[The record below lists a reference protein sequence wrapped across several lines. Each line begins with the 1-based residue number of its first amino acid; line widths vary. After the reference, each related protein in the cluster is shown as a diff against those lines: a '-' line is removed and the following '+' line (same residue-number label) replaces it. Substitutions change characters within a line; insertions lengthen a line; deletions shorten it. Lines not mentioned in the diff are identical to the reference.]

1 LPSSQLDFTTAL
13 IDALLAGDRRPP
25 ARPHGASDSSRDK
38 TDVSERPIDR
48 LLHIMSRLRGP
59 GGCPWDHEQTLQTLK
74 PFMVEECYE
83 VVDAIDD
90 DDAQQHCDELGDLL
104 LQIVFQSQ
112 IRSEDGAFAFDD
124 VATAISEKLVRRH
137 PHVFGDRTVSG
148 SDEVVRNW
156 EAIKDEEKMRAG
168 AAQDASVLD
177 GVPRHLPALQ
187 RARKVQ
193 SRASRAG
200 FDWPDE
206 SGVVAK
212 LDEEMQEL
220 KQAIHGN
227 QEQEIGEELGDLLF
241 SVVNLCRF
249 HGFEAEDVLEQ
260 STRKFS
266 ARFREVERRVHAA
279 GHALKDC
286 SPDDLDNHW
295 EAVKAQNAS

>member
-1 LPSSQLDFTTAL
+1 M
-13 IDALLAGDRRPP
+13 R
-25 ARPHGASDSSRDK
+25 
-38 TDVSERPIDR
+38 
-48 LLHIMSRLRGP
+48 RLRGP

-74 PFMVEECYE
+74 PFMIEECYE

-90 DDAQQHCDELGDLL
+90 DDTQQHCDELGDLL

-124 VATAISEKLVRRH
+124 VATAINEKLVRRH
-137 PHVFGDRTVSG
+137 PHVFGDRNVSG

-156 EAIKDEEKMRAG
+156 EAIKAEEKIGAG
-168 AAQDASVLD
+168 AAPDASVLD
-177 GVPRHLPALQ
+177 GVPRHLPALR
-187 RARKVQ
+187 RARKIQ

-206 SGVVAK
+206 PGVVAK

-220 KQAIHGN
+220 KQAMHGD

-249 HGFEAEDVLEQ
+249 RGFEAEELLEQ

-266 ARFREVERRVHAA
+266 TRFREVERRVHDS

-286 SPDDLDNHW
+286 SLEDLDNHW